1 MERNETRSLTL
12 RSHVGSG
19 GEEGGGGGGAGDE
32 ERARMTI
39 RWVALAAAVERRGEE
54 RRGKELK
61 AEAEEGKRPT
71 RDAHAV
77 ICLV

>member
-19 GEEGGGGGGAGDE
+19 GKEGGGGGAGDE

-54 RRGKELK
+54 RRGKE
-61 AEAEEGKRPT
+61 RS
-71 RDAHAV
+71 
-77 ICLV
+77 